1 MENTAQNSIPN
12 GVKGRVVFFVVLAA
26 ILGTFW
32 YVTRPDSVK
41 APNGDGQIKNTSI
54 GGEIAFMEG
63 AVEVKTSGG
72 EWTRAS
78 ANTALKAGDSVE
90 VVGDGKA
97 IINLDD
103 GSAIR
108 LNANSGVTLTS
119 LSADHYIITNDK
131 GQVYTRVVKSG
142 RIFEVASA
150 GAIYQ
155 SVGTA
160 YKTVNE
166 EKLKGVEVYESKVKI
181 IGATEKEILVE
192 QGNKYYVLNTANKK
206 AEKTFVKITSA
217 EVSKDEFLSWNK
229 AEDIKLNEA
238 EAQKTEETAATEG
251 ESEETAKIVLS
262 AKQVSG
268 GVSLAWTAEGV
279 DAPNGFKVVKS
290 TSLDPVYPGNDY
302 YYASD
307 SDART
312 YKWPLTDGKTYF
324 FRVCQYI
331 DGVCKSYSNNIKV
344 TAPKVEE
351 TASEP
356 TASGP
361 VSSLTIAS
369 AGTGKVS
376 WRISGYSEQ
385 GFKLVWSKNSAPTY
399 PTRDGDKY
407 NYYSDPGTR
416 NGTLDAFDGNG
427 KYYVRVCEY
436 LGGKCGKYSNQIT
449 MTLGEEVSNAV
460 SSISISSLGSGQVL
474 WRTSGYSEMGYKV
487 VWSKNASPTYPTRDG
502 DKYNY
507 LSDPKATS
515 ATIDAFDGEGVY
527 YVRVCEYLGG
537 RCGVYSNQIQV
548 SL

>member
-1 MENTAQNSIPN
+1 MDKTPQNSIPN
-12 GVKGRVVFFVVLAA
+12 NVKGRIIFFVALAA

-41 APNGDGQIKNTSI
+41 APNGDGQIKNTAI
-54 GGEIAFMEG
+54 GGEIAYIEG
-63 AVEVKTSGG
+63 AVEYKKSGG
-72 EWTRAS
+72 EWTRATV
-78 ANTALKAGDSVE
+78 NTTLAQGDSVE
-90 VVGDGKA
+90 VVGAGKV

-108 LNANSGVTLTS
+108 LNKDSAITLTS
-119 LSADHYIITNDK
+119 LAGDHFVITNDK
-131 GQVYTRVVKSG
+131 GQVYTRVVKSD

-150 GAIYQ
+150 GATYQ

-181 IGATEKEILVE
+181 LGASEKEILVE

-206 AEKTFVKITSA
+206 AEKTFVKISSA
-217 EVSKDEFLSWNK
+217 DVAKDEFLSWNK
-229 AEDIKLNEA
+229 TEDIKLNEA
-238 EAQKTEETAATEG
+238 EADTTATADVTEDSG
-251 ESEETAKIVLS
+251 KIILT

-268 GVSLAWTAEGV
+268 GISLTWTADGV

-290 TSLDPVYPGNDY
+290 TQIDPVYPGNDY
-302 YYASD
+302 YYASNPD
-307 SDART
+307 TRS
-312 YKWPLTDGKTYF
+312 YKWSLNDGKTYF

-331 DGVCKSYSNNIKV
+331 DGVCKAYSNNIKV
-344 TAPKVEE
+344 TAPKVVE
-351 TASEP
+351 TETEAS
-356 TASGP
+356 TGP

-369 AGTGKVS
+369 AGTGKVT
-376 WRISGYSEQ
+376 WKISGYSEQ
-385 GFKLVWSKNSAPTY
+385 GFKLVWSKNSGPTY
-399 PTRDGDKY
+399 PTRSGDKY
-407 NYYSDPGTR
+407 NYYSDSGTR
-416 NGTLDAFDGNG
+416 SGTIDAFSGNGT
-427 KYYVRVCEY
+427 YYVRVCEY

-449 MTLGEEVSNAV
+449 MTLGEVAEQSNDV
-460 SSISISSLGSGQVL
+460 SSITISSLGNGQVL
-474 WRTSGYSEMGYKV
+474 WRVSGYSESGFKV
-487 VWSKNASPTYPTRDG
+487 VWSKNSGPTYPTRDG
-502 DKYNY
+502 DKYDY

-515 ATIDAFDGEGVY
+515 DTIDAFDGEGVY

>member
-1 MENTAQNSIPN
+1 MDNAPQETISN
-12 GVKGRVVFFVVLAA
+12 GVNGRIVFFVVLAA
-26 ILGTFW
+26 ILGVFW
-32 YVTRPDSVK
+32 YVTRPENVK

-54 GGEIAFMEG
+54 GGEIAFVEG
-63 AVEVKTSGG
+63 AVEVKKAGG

-78 ANTALKAGDSVE
+78 ANTVLAQGDSVE
-90 VVGDGKA
+90 VVGTGKA

-108 LNANSGVTLTS
+108 LNKDSGVTLTS
-119 LSADHYIITNDK
+119 LAGDHYIITNDK
-131 GQVYTRVVKSG
+131 GQVYTRVVKSN

-150 GAIYQ
+150 GATYQ

-181 IGATEKEILVE
+181 LGASDKEILVE

-217 EVSKDEFLSWNK
+217 EIKKDEFLTWNK

-238 EAQKTEETAATEG
+238 EAETAAATEKTENAG
-251 ESEETAKIVLS
+251 KIVLS

-268 GVSLAWTAEGV
+268 GISLTWTADGV

-290 TSLDPVYPGNDY
+290 TQLDPVYPGNDY
-302 YYASD
+302 YYASSAD
-307 SDART
+307 TRS

-331 DGVCKSYSNNIKV
+331 DGVCKAYSNNLKI
-344 TAPKVEE
+344 TAPKAVVKESPTEE
-351 TASEP
+351 QSNAVNSI
-356 TASGP
+356 S
-361 VSSLTIAS
+361 VSSL
-369 AGTGKVS
+369 
-376 WRISGYSEQ
+376 
-385 GFKLVWSKNSAPTY
+385 
-399 PTRDGDKY
+399 
-407 NYYSDPGTR
+407 
-416 NGTLDAFDGNG
+416 GN
-427 KYYVRVCEY
+427 
-436 LGGKCGKYSNQIT
+436 
-449 MTLGEEVSNAV
+449 
-460 SSISISSLGSGQVL
+460 GQVL
-474 WRTSGYSEMGYKV
+474 WRVSGYSELGFKV
-487 VWSKNASPTYPTRDG
+487 VWSKTSGPTYPTRDG

-507 LSDPKATS
+507 LTDPKATT
-515 ATIDAFDGEGVY
+515 ATIDVFDGEGVY